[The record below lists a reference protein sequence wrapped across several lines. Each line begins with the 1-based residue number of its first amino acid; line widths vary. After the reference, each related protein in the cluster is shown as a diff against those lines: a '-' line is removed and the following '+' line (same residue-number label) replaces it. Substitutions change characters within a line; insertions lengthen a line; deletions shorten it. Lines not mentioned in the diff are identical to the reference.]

1 MRSAIVIFAMY
12 VLVIGAGYALNK
24 GWVQLPVAEP
34 SPAPLF
40 DDMKFVLGVRDVGV
54 VVYAN
59 SLVPVGGKEV
69 TDIRVRGETYN
80 PSSRTLTVW
89 LSAMARA
96 LLGDA
101 FVTGYCAVKALEY
114 QSFLHEI
121 SAWERRFL

>member
-59 SLVPVGGKEV
+59 SLVPVGGKV
-69 TDIRVRGETYN
+69 VSDIRVRGETYN

-89 LSAMARA
+89 LSAMARGTA
-96 LLGDA
+96 YVFTAECHVAEAGGWFCSRPIDA
-101 FVTGYCAVKALEY
+101 GGYIRVN
-114 QSFLHEI
+114 
-121 SAWERRFL
+121 

>member
-1 MRSAIVIFAMY
+1 MRSAILIFAMY
-12 VLVIGAGYALNK
+12 VLVIGAGYGLNK

-34 SPAPLF
+34 SPAPPF

-89 LSAMARA
+89 LSAMARGTA
-96 LLGDA
+96 YVFTAECHVAGAGGWFCSRPIDA
-101 FVTGYCAVKALEY
+101 GGYIRVN
-114 QSFLHEI
+114 
-121 SAWERRFL
+121 

>member
-1 MRSAIVIFAMY
+1 M
-12 VLVIGAGYALNK
+12 
-24 GWVQLPVAEP
+24 PVAEP

-89 LSAMARA
+89 LSAMARGTA
-96 LLGDA
+96 YVFTAECHVAEAGGWFCSRPIDA
-101 FVTGYCAVKALEY
+101 GGYIRVN
-114 QSFLHEI
+114 
-121 SAWERRFL
+121 